1 MPHLLLLE
9 DDSSLID
16 GLAYALPKNGFSL
29 NAFCRI
35 SLWSVGVPPSK
46 LIVSGLAQ

>member
-29 NAFCRI
+29 DIART
-35 SLWSVGVPPSK
+35 
-46 LIVSGLAQ
+46 LADARTL